1 VLDEDVVR
9 EYPQREIH
17 FDLFREDWHRQ
28 AELAR

>member
-1 VLDEDVVR
+1 VR

-17 FDLFREDWHRQ
+17 FDLFREDWQYRQ